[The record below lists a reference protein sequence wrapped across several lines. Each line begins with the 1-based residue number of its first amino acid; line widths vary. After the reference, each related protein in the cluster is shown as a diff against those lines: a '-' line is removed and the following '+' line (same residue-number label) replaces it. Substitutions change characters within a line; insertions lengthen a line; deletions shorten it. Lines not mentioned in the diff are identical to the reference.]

1 MQLPPGIYDPPYRIN
16 NENSQ
21 VIIPPVQ
28 LSDRLIH
35 MLHARVS
42 PALARLTAA
51 AFQSAAHPAAR
62 HRGVPGSAA
71 LHMWQGF
78 C

>member
-21 VIIPPVQ
+21 VIYSPVQ
-28 LSDRLIH
+28 LSGRLTH
-35 MLHARVS
+35 MLHVLVS
-42 PALARLTAA
+42 PALARLAAA
-51 AFQSAAHPAAR
+51 AFQSAAHPAAG

-71 LHMWQGF
+71 LQMWQEF